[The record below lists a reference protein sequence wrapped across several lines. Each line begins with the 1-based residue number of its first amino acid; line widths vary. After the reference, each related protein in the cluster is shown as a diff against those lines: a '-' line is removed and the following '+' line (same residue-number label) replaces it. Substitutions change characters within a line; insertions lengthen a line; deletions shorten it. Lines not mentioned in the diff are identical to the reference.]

1 MKNIVLM
8 GYRCTGKSSV
18 GMKIAERLRM
28 RFFDTDH
35 LIVEQSRMSIRE
47 LVNEGGW
54 SLFRRKEKD
63 VIKQLASTVGSVI
76 ATGGGAFEDP
86 ENGERLKK
94 NGLFI
99 WLHAD
104 AETVIQRMESD
115 RMNIHQ
121 RPSLSADDL
130 YTEVITTMG
139 KREPMYRQMADFTI
153 DTSAKSIDSIA
164 DDICAFIE
172 NSNDK
177 N

>member
-28 RFFDTDH
+28 HFFDTDH
-35 LIVEQSRMSIRE
+35 LIVEQSHMSIRE

-63 VIKQLASTVGSVI
+63 VIRKLASTVGSVI
-76 ATGGGAFEDP
+76 ATGGGAFEDH
-86 ENGERLKK
+86 ENGERLKR
-94 NGLFI
+94 NGLVI

-104 AETVIQRMESD
+104 AETVIQRMKSD
-115 RMNIHQ
+115 RMSIHQ

-130 YTEVITTMG
+130 YTEVITTME
-139 KREPMYRQMADFTI
+139 KREPTYRRIADFTI
-153 DTSAKSIDSIA
+153 DTSTKSIGTIVDE
-164 DDICAFIE
+164 ICTFAE
-172 NSNDK
+172 K
-177 N
+177 NNEKD

>member
-28 RFFDTDH
+28 HFFDTDH
-35 LIVEQSRMSIRE
+35 LIVEQSHMSIRE

-63 VIKQLASTVGSVI
+63 VIRKLASTVRSVI

-86 ENGERLKK
+86 ENGECLKR
-94 NGLFI
+94 NGLVI

-104 AETVIQRMESD
+104 ADTVIKRMESD
-115 RMNIHQ
+115 RMSIHQ

-130 YTEVITTMG
+130 YTEVITTME
-139 KREPMYRQMADFTI
+139 KREPAYRRIADFTI
-153 DTSAKSIDSIA
+153 DTSTKSIGSIV
-164 DDICAFIE
+164 DEICTFVE
-172 NSNDK
+172 NSNEKD
-177 N
+177 